1 MGMHIIIVKHLMSGF
16 MDYNKAFPFYFEKNP
31 GSIYMGYGQDGWNR
45 LVPQDRVL
53 EDLEYLTQMYPAYS
67 RKYQGMIKSMMGKM
81 DYEGSFIYDQYP
93 DRITFMRLVD
103 SAMKIIGENEKNNE
117 NIDWEDNELW
127 IKELVT
133 VILYNEML
141 IMRRKKN
148 KYIY

>member
-1 MGMHIIIVKHLMSGF
+1 MGMHIIIIKYYFRGF
-16 MDYNKAFPFYFEKNP
+16 MDYNKTFPFYFEKNP

-67 RKYQGMIKSMMGKM
+67 RKYQGRIKSMMGKM

-103 SAMKIIGENEKNNE
+103 SAMKIISENEKNNE
-117 NIDWEDNELW
+117 RIDWEDNELW

>member
-1 MGMHIIIVKHLMSGF
+1 
-16 MDYNKAFPFYFEKNP
+16 
-31 GSIYMGYGQDGWNR
+31 
-45 LVPQDRVL
+45 
-53 EDLEYLTQMYPAYS
+53 
-67 RKYQGMIKSMMGKM
+67 MMGKM

-103 SAMKIIGENEKNNE
+103 SAMKIISENEKNNAG
-117 NIDWEDNELW
+117 IDWEDNELW

>member
-1 MGMHIIIVKHLMSGF
+1 MGMHIIIIKYYFRGF
-16 MDYNKAFPFYFEKNP
+16 MDYNNAFPFYFEKNP

-103 SAMKIIGENEKNNE
+103 SAMKIISENEKNNAG
-117 NIDWEDNELW
+117 IDWEDNELW